1 MKPDDILK
9 EVLSDPNLITVLKIS
24 EVDVEAA
31 RMDITSPDTTIEM
44 IKAVIRGEYNG
55 TSTQQIFNEIKKI
68 KGI

>member
-31 RMDITSPDTTIEM
+31 RMDITSPDMTIEM